1 MAGVNAG
8 IPLMIE
14 RYSIGDPTR
23 DEGSYGIR
31 PGFQL
36 GATMNLRIGEA
47 VETSFGLH
55 FNRTSF
61 TYSATPVAFTS
72 YEYVENENRLQIPAS
87 FAFRLNPS
95 ARRVSIYLRA
105 GVMGDYLISASGSG
119 TRSYSENLKDVEVD
133 KINIKSSRAP
143 LNLHGLAGIGVRI
156 PLENSFIFIESRYTA
171 GLFLINKGENRYD
184 NSDVTWILYHVDSDF
199 RLQQVSILA
208 GVAWNL

>member
-1 MAGVNAG
+1 
-8 IPLMIE
+8 
-14 RYSIGDPTR
+14 
-23 DEGSYGIR
+23 
-31 PGFQL
+31 
-36 GATMNLRIGEA
+36 
-47 VETSFGLH
+47 
-55 FNRTSF
+55 
-61 TYSATPVAFTS
+61 
-72 YEYVENENRLQIPAS
+72 VENENRLQIPAS